1 MDWQTFVMYLQSEGI
16 GVAVGILLS
25 YIVEWWPKYGTLEP
39 KVKRLIFA
47 GLCLLVPAIGVTL
60 GIVSGFQEPV
70 WATTFWPALVAAAIA
85 FSAGTAAHT
94 RKL

>member
-25 YIVEWWPKYGTLEP
+25 YVVEWFPKYEALEP

-47 GLCLLVPAIGVTL
+47 GLCLLVPAVGVAFGIG
-60 GIVSGFQEPV
+60 SGFQEPV
-70 WATTFWPALVAAAIA
+70 WATTFWPALVAAAVA
-85 FSAGTAAHT
+85 FGAGTAMHT